1 MAQRG
6 FAIVTEQ
13 AASLLL
19 FQKTAYGKGCFMLV
33 VDGNRTCHLALTSVG
48 FKTRNLKQCKT
59 TIDD

>member
-19 FQKTAYGKGCFMLV
+19 FQTTACGEGCFMLA
-33 VDGNRTCHLALTSVG
+33 VDGNRTCHLDPTSVG
-48 FKTRNLKQCKT
+48 FKNQKSEAVQNNY
-59 TIDD
+59 